1 MADRR
6 DIREAF
12 YGELE
17 TAVSDITDVGPENIS
32 QETPDSDEELPAIV
46 HNDDYRPATLNGIS
60 GPRDI
65 ETDANGNDAAFVFYS
80 MMEAQFG
87 VAVLDPDEQRKESIY
102 EALRRQF
109 ERYEHPWWDTTDL
122 HADIH
127 DVTVQ
132 DATSDD
138 DDDREPIVRGD
149 RVIVRLGYKRDY
161 RVVRADLA
169 DGSEDATYDSNIE
182 EVVHDI
188 EDELRTT

>member
-17 TAVSDITDVGPENIS
+17 SAVSNITDVGPGDIS
-32 QETPDSDEELPAIV
+32 QESPESDEELPAIV
-46 HNDDYRPATLNGIS
+46 HNDDYRPVPINEIS
-60 GPRDI
+60 GPHAV

-87 VAVLDPDEQRKESIY
+87 VVVLDDDEQRKETIY
-102 EALRRQF
+102 EAVRRQF

-122 HADIH
+122 HPDVH
-127 DVTVQ
+127 DVDAQ

-149 RVIVRLGYKRDY
+149 RVIIRLGFKRDY

-188 EDELRTT
+188 ENEIRTT